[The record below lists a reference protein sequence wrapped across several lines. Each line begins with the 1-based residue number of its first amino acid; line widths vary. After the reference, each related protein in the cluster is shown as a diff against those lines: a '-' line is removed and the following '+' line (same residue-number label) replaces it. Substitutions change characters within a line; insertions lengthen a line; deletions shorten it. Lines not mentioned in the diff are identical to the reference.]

1 MSIFDHAEFS
11 DHEQVIFANDPVSG
25 LKAIIAIHNSYR
37 GPALGG
43 LHIHSY
49 RNDAQA
55 LGEALKSSRG
65 MTYKTALANLPHGGG
80 KAVVIAD
87 PRYDK
92 TPSLLEAMG
101 RLIDSLDGR
110 YITAEDQGSD
120 AADMQALARVTP
132 HVVGLRNPAG
142 AGGDP
147 SPYTAWGV
155 FNAMRG
161 AVRHTLGKTE
171 LCGLR
176 VAIQGVGHVG
186 ARLARYLHEAGARLV
201 LSDVDSHAVN
211 SLARHLDAR
220 VVAPKTIFDVEA
232 DIFAP
237 CAMGAVLNAEV
248 CRRLQA
254 RIVVGAANDQLA
266 EPACAEQLLAR
277 GIVYVP
283 DYVANAGGVIE
294 VAWRRRADYDRRQV
308 MAHIAGIESTLET
321 ILERAGREGLS
332 PVAIADR
339 LAEERF
345 AEPRG
350 KASV

>member
-1 MSIFDHAEFS
+1 MSIFDHAEFR
-11 DHEQVIFANDPVSG
+11 DHEQILFAHDPLSG

-43 LHIHSY
+43 LQIHPY

-55 LGEALKSSRG
+55 LSDVLKSSRT
-65 MTYKTALANLPHGGG
+65 MTYKSALADLSHGGG
-80 KAVVIAD
+80 KAVIIAD

-92 TPSLLEAMG
+92 TPALLEAMG

-110 YITAEDQGSD
+110 YITAEDAGSD
-120 AADMQALARVTP
+120 ATDMQALARVTP
-132 HVVGLRNPAG
+132 HVMGLRNSAG

-147 SPYTAWGV
+147 SPFTAWGV
-155 FNAMRG
+155 YNAMRG
-161 AVRHTLGKTE
+161 AARHALGKEE
-171 LCGLR
+171 LRGVR

-211 SLARHLDAR
+211 SLARHVDAR
-220 VVAPKTIFDVEA
+220 VVAPKAIFDVDA

-237 CAMGAVLNAEV
+237 CAVGAVLNAEV
-248 CRRLQA
+248 CRRLQT
-254 RIVVGAANDQLA
+254 RIVAGAANDQLA
-266 EPACAEQLLAR
+266 EPACVEQLHAR

-294 VAWRRRADYDRRQV
+294 VAWQRRADYDRRRV
-308 MAHIAGIESTLET
+308 MAHIAGIERTLET
-321 ILERAGREGLS
+321 ILERAGCEGLP

-345 AEPRG
+345 AKRHTQ
-350 KASV
+350 AT

>member
-1 MSIFDHAEFS
+1 MSIFDHAEFR
-11 DHEQVIFANDPVSG
+11 DHEQVVFAHDPLSG
-25 LKAIIAIHNSYR
+25 LKAIIAIHNSHR

-43 LHIHSY
+43 LQIHPY

-55 LGEALKSSRG
+55 LGDVLKSSRT
-65 MTYKTALANLPHGGG
+65 MTYKSALADLSHGGG
-80 KAVVIAD
+80 KAVIIAD

-92 TPSLLEAMG
+92 TPRLLEAMG
-101 RLIDSLDGR
+101 RLIDSLNGR
-110 YITAEDQGSD
+110 YITVEDLGSD
-120 AADMQALARVTP
+120 AADMQALARITP
-132 HVVGLRNPAG
+132 HVMGLRNPAG

-147 SPYTAWGV
+147 SPFTAWGV
-155 FNAMRG
+155 YNAMRG
-161 AVRHTLGKTE
+161 AARHALGKEE
-171 LCGLR
+171 LRGVR

-211 SLARHLDAR
+211 SLARHVDAR
-220 VVAPKTIFDVEA
+220 VVAPKAIFDVDA

-248 CRRLQA
+248 CRRLQTL
-254 RIVVGAANDQLA
+254 IVTGAANDQLA
-266 EPACAEQLLAR
+266 EPACAEQLHAR

-294 VAWRRRADYDRRQV
+294 AAWQRRADYDRRRV
-308 MAHIAGIESTLET
+308 MAHIAGIERTLET
-321 ILERAGREGLS
+321 ILERAGREGLP

-345 AEPRG
+345 VKRRIQAT
-350 KASV
+350 

>member
-1 MSIFDHAEFS
+1 MSIFDHANFS
-11 DHEQVIFANDPVSG
+11 DHEQVIFASDPASG

-43 LHIHSY
+43 LRIHPY
-49 RNDAQA
+49 RNDDQA
-55 LGEALKSSRG
+55 LGDVLRLSRS
-65 MTYKTALANLPHGGG
+65 MTYKSALADLPHGGG
-80 KAVVIAD
+80 KAVLIAD
-87 PRYDK
+87 PRHDK
-92 TPSLLEAMG
+92 TPALLEAMG
-101 RLIDSLDGR
+101 RLIDSLGGR
-110 YITAEDQGSD
+110 YITAEDVGSD
-120 AADMQALARVTP
+120 EADMQALARVTT
-132 HVVGLRNPAG
+132 HVAGLRNAAG
-142 AGGDP
+142 VGGDP

-155 FNAMRG
+155 YSAMRC

-171 LCGLR
+171 LRGLR

-186 ARLARYLHEAGARLV
+186 AQLARYLHDAGARLV
-201 LSDVDSHAVN
+201 LCDVDSHAVN
-211 SLARHLDAR
+211 SLSRQLDAR
-220 VVAPKTIFDVEA
+220 VVPSKAIFDVET

-237 CAMGAVLNAEV
+237 CAMGAVLTADV

-294 VAWRRRADYDRRQV
+294 VAWQRRTDYDRRRV
-308 MAHIAGIESTLET
+308 MAHIAGIEQTLAA
-321 ILERAGREGLS
+321 ILERSRSEGCS
-332 PVAIADR
+332 PAAVADR

-345 AEPRG
+345 AVPRG
-350 KASV
+350 KAPA